1 MLIFIYKRKWVITLA
16 VTSKWYGNA
25 LLGQYSS
32 TAARRV
38 DWDADAIT
46 VSLHSSS
53 YTPNQ
58 DTDDFWNDATNE
70 LATAGG
76 YTSPGLALTTSAP
89 TYDSGTNE
97 MRLDANDA
105 SWTSATFTAR
115 IAVVYSNTAG
125 ATSTDPVLTYVDFG
139 GDETVSSGTFTIVWD
154 STGVAKITAS

>member
-1 MLIFIYKRKWVITLA
+1 MA

-38 DWDADAIT
+38 DWDADAAT
-46 VSLHSSS
+46 VSLHTSS

-70 LATAGG
+70 ISGTG
-76 YTSPGLALTTSAP
+76 YSTPGFVLTTSAP
-89 TYDSGTNE
+89 TYDSASNE

-105 SWTSATFTAR
+105 SWTTASFTAR
-115 IAVVYSNTAG
+115 IAVVWINTAG
-125 ATSTDPVLTYVDFG
+125 ASSTDPVLTYVDFG
-139 GDETVSSGTFTIVWD
+139 GDETVASGTFTIVWD

>member
-1 MLIFIYKRKWVITLA
+1 MA

-46 VSLHSSS
+46 VSLHTVT
-53 YTPNQ
+53 YVPNQ

-70 LATAGG
+70 ISGTG
-76 YTSPGLALTTSAP
+76 YSTPGLALTTSAP

-105 SWTSATFTAR
+105 QWTTASFTAR

-125 ATSTDPVLTYVDFG
+125 ASTTDPVLTYVDFG
-139 GDETVSSGTFTIVWD
+139 GDETVASGTFTIQWD
-154 STGVAKITAS
+154 ATGVAKITAA